1 MANTYLRTATSLFG
15 MLGIAVLAP
24 TPALAQADSETASGG
39 DEIVVTAQRRE
50 ELSRDVPIT
59 ITAIGAEALESA
71 GANQLTDIARVTP
84 ALRFD
89 SAATFVQPTIRG
101 VGTAVVNVGGGGNVG
116 IYIDGF

>member
-1 MANTYLRTATSLFG
+1 MMTFRTGASVFGLIGLAAVSAPAWAQDVAAGGAN
-15 MLGIAVLAP
+15 
-24 TPALAQADSETASGG
+24 AS
-39 DEIVVTAQRRE
+39 DEIIVTAQRRE

-59 ITAIGAEALESA
+59 ITALSASALESA

-101 VGTAVVNVGGGGNVG
+101 VGTAVVKVL
-116 IYIDGF
+116 DL